1 MEATNT
7 LGGTHKRRQTTT
19 KRLYS
24 SLHSKTFGCSDHL
37 NFHQAERVICIT
49 FMTSS
54 KFKVL
59 EAMTSL
65 LGHLGADL
73 RHRLALLSV
82 PVTTVESLLGHDTVK
97 LANELHISIK
107 ELDVLKLQ
115 VSRKM
120 LFPGGTSQVG
130 QDSATISW
138 QSLTSALPTPLTPAS
153 GVRPLGIPVLEALL
167 GGGLPPG
174 SITNIIGGT
183 GAGKTFIA
191 TSCSAACGL
200 LGLKVLVISASNDM
214 SLRRLQSTIENIMRV
229 NQNPSKPY
237 TASQAQELI
246 YFALSNVHMQH
257 CYDLWSLLDL
267 LSNVKDHNTY
277 DVIAIDSLHHFVAP
291 LCLTT
296 SSSSTLTRGTT
307 VSGMTNSTAG
317 TISPAV
323 ASEFATSL
331 LSQVGVLLRSFCAQ
345 HTSVLLTNTP
355 ALSTGLARR
364 NSTNITRTASTTG
377 YNTHSNT
384 SSYPPNSAYKNNNNI
399 STNFN
404 NTIETTGNGTSS
416 AFLDLVDIT
425 ISLEKAEYDRSQSI
439 RELFNQSSAAV
450 AAAAGNCGTLPVPTV
465 IRAGI
470 IVFVC
475 FSLYDIILEWLYLMI
490 IIMTY
495 RC

>member
-1 MEATNT
+1 
-7 LGGTHKRRQTTT
+7 
-19 KRLYS
+19 
-24 SLHSKTFGCSDHL
+24 
-37 NFHQAERVICIT
+37 
-49 FMTSS
+49 
-54 KFKVL
+54 
-59 EAMTSL
+59 MTSL

-82 PVTTVESLLGHDTVK
+82 PVTTVEGLLGHDTVK

-115 VSRKM
+115 VSSKL

-183 GAGKTFIA
+183 GAGKTFVA
-191 TSCSAACGL
+191 TSCAAACGL

-267 LSNVKDHNTY
+267 LSNVKDPNTY

-307 VSGMTNSTAG
+307 VSGVTNSTAG

-331 LSQVGVLLRSFCAQ
+331 LTQVGVLLRSLCVQ

-377 YNTHSNT
+377 YSTNSNT
-384 SSYPPNSAYKNNNNI
+384 SSYPPNSAYKNNNN
-399 STNFN
+399 STNFSN
-404 NTIETTGNGTSS
+404 AIETTGNGTSS

-439 RELFNQSSAAV
+439 RDLFNQSSAAV
-450 AAAAGNCGTLPVPTV
+450 AAGVGGNIGTLPVPTV
-465 IRAGI
+465 IRAGN
-470 IVFVC
+470 IVF
-475 FSLYDIILEWLYLMI
+475 FSIVLSLNDYI
-490 IIMTY
+490 
-495 RC
+495 